1 MDNSQP
7 LATDSFSYSWLINQE
22 PSLDGLLESLR
33 PSVDFSNETVPMVH
47 HLNKIFKD
55 DQEFDFNV
63 TPGSRS
69 SLALV
74 DADEI
79 FAEGCIK
86 PIFPNRNRTKMQ
98 PSLSVPATPLSSV
111 SSRTLSVSSAY
122 QGKYYSSRKWT
133 KSSNKVL
140 QRCFSLLKPFCQGFG
155 WSRKSI
161 RVDDLDRK
169 VLEVQSRSN
178 SQQASP
184 DRRTAYSAA
193 NWAAVKQTSNTLD
206 ACRRLQNSET
216 KILSNSPQ
224 ASTPRSPSHY
234 TDSRLDIE
242 SSIHEAILH
251 CKRSFANRE
260 T

>member
-1 MDNSQP
+1 MDNSQT
-7 LATDSFSYSWLINQE
+7 LATDSFSYSWLIDQK
-22 PSLDGLLESLR
+22 PSFDGLLESLR
-33 PSVDFSNETVPMVH
+33 PSVDFSSETVPMVH

-86 PIFPNRNRTKMQ
+86 PIFPNHSRINLQ
-98 PSLSVPATPLSSV
+98 PSTSVCATPISPV
-111 SSRTLSVSSAY
+111 SSRTLSVSLAHRFEYHSN
-122 QGKYYSSRKWT
+122 RKWT

-140 QRCFSLLKPFCQGFG
+140 QRCFSLLRPFCQGFG
-155 WSRKSI
+155 CSRKSI

-178 SQQASP
+178 SRQASP

-193 NWAAVKQTSNTLD
+193 NLAAMKQTSNTLD
-206 ACRRLQNSET
+206 VCRRLQNSET
-216 KILSNSPQ
+216 KSLSNSIQ
-224 ASTPRSPSHY
+224 ASPSRSPSHF
-234 TDSRLDIE
+234 THSRPDIE

-251 CKRSFANRE
+251 CKRSFGM
-260 T
+260 